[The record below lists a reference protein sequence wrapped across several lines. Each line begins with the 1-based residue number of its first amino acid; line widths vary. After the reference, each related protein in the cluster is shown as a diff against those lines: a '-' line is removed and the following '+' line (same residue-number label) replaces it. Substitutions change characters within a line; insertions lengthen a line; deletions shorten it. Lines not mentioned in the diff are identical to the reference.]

1 MVDDFRGTVQHPG
14 AHLVTS
20 TAFNPSSLEFKDAK
34 HDLRC
39 NDGRKSKLEG
49 MLRKERIKEC
59 YQLGLQ
65 VQDQNGRSVSDH
77 DKRRLKKQ
85 ASKMAMREDKRG
97 AISLFER
104 DSREHSR
111 PASRGMRTARSAL
124 SNHKDVLKKYKK
136 IKERRKSQPAPCVW
150 MHESEGADHSRDVF
164 RERER
169 EAGLRY
175 DGKLEEKG
183 RGCTQVQ
190 AGAMV
195 RERLRSM
202 LMNDMGAV
210 RDVFTEFDKD
220 NDGVLNQKEFH
231 AALHALGLELNK
243 SESVKFMQR
252 FLCNNG
258 DKKRQNIDFHDF
270 FTKVVGLPHNLKEM
284 KLSIGAPALKN
295 QIPTEKSQMTR
306 EEASEFFLA
315 QVRLQVLN
323 QPHCL
328 QRVFSVM
335 DPDHSGS
342 IDTEELREGLRKIGL
357 WLKEDELR
365 QLFMVYDEDQ
375 SGAID
380 YQEFIAEI
388 LGMPSAKAMKKKH
401 AKNYDEDEGPPE
413 EKVHGA
419 KGTIRARELQCIIRQ
434 KLERAIADPAHLREI
449 FSRFDRDGSGVLTYD
464 DVGAAC
470 DSFGIIINQEDKS
483 AIFAQLDP
491 GQRGFLTYNDFIN
504 HVALVPHDIVDL
516 PHPHAPE
523 ARCSTP
529 QIVDEMR
536 DRIKEKVMCK
546 RKGIENL
553 FLAFNQDKRKSIS
566 YGAFHKTLHK
576 LGLPLQDHH
585 ISDLWKEWGGVAKG
599 QLDLTNFVDTVLSF
613 SLSGP
618 TLSSV
623 PMSGVPMGEPEPNP
637 RAKGSPIFDGGQT
650 TLKVGEP
657 HFTINSTR
665 STSCRPTKTLTP
677 FADTRRTRSAASH
690 RRPSTAPQQQPERLP
705 SAMSGRSVRSCAT
718 PAWSPKFPLSQKR
731 GQSARNDRVRGG
743 ASVSRPVSQQAHR
756 HPARATLMSA
766 GASSVRSGA
775 GEGILHWDSANKITA

>member
-1 MVDDFRGTVQHPG
+1 VSERYHIESTKPREMVSHDFRGATQHPG

-20 TAFNPSSLEFKDAK
+20 TAFNPSSLEFKGEKRDVKCA
-34 HDLRC
+34 
-39 NDGRKSKLEG
+39 DGRKSKLED
-49 MLRKERIKEC
+49 MLRKERVKEC

-65 VQDQNGRSVSDH
+65 VQDQNGRPVSEH

-85 ASKMAMREDKRG
+85 AAKMAMGDDKRK
-97 AISLFER
+97 AISEFER
-104 DSREHSR
+104 DSRTHSR
-111 PASRGMRTARSAL
+111 ASSRGMRTARSAL
-124 SNHKDVLKKYKK
+124 SNHQDVLKKYKK
-136 IKERRKSQPAPCVW
+136 IKDRRKSQPAALVW
-150 MHESEGADHSRDVF
+150 AHESENVEHSRDVF

-169 EAGLRY
+169 EAGLRF
-175 DGKLEEKG
+175 DGPAASSGKG
-183 RGCTQVQ
+183 CSQVQ

-202 LMNDMGAV
+202 LMNNLSAV
-210 RDVFTEFDKD
+210 REVFTELDKD
-220 NDGVLNQKEFH
+220 GDGVLNQREFH
-231 AALHALGLELNK
+231 DALHALGLELSK
-243 SESVKFMQR
+243 AEAVKFMQR
-252 FLCNNG
+252 FLNNNG

-270 FTKVVGLPHNLKEM
+270 FTKVVGLPHNLKDM
-284 KLSIGAPALKN
+284 KLGIGAPALKN
-295 QIPTEKSQMTR
+295 QVPTEKSRMSR
-306 EEASEFFLA
+306 EEASSFFLS

-388 LGMPSAKAMKKKH
+388 LGMPSVKKMKQKMNKPG
-401 AKNYDEDEGPPE
+401 DEEEEPE
-413 EKVHGA
+413 EKPGA

-434 KLERAIADPAHLREI
+434 KLERAIADPAHLRDI

-464 DVGAAC
+464 DVSAAC
-470 DSFGIIINQEDKS
+470 DGFGLIISPEDKS
-483 AIFAQLDP
+483 DIFEKLDP
-491 GQRGFLTYNDFIN
+491 GKRGFLTYNDFIN

-529 QIVDEMR
+529 QVVDEMR
-536 DRIKEKVMCK
+536 DRLKEKVMCK

-553 FLAFNQDKRKSIS
+553 FLAFNQDKRKTVT
-566 YGAFHKTLHK
+566 YGAFHKTLK
-576 LGLPLQDHH
+576 NLGLPLQDHH
-585 ISDLWKEWGGVAKG
+585 IADLWKEWGGVSQG
-599 QLDLTNFVDTVLSF
+599 VLDLTSFVDQVLSF
-613 SLSGP
+613 SLAGP

-637 RAKGSPIFDGGQT
+637 RPKHSPTFDAGLT
-650 TLKVGEP
+650 SVKPGEP
-657 HFTINSTR
+657 HFSINSTR
-665 STSCRPTKTLTP
+665 PTSRRPNQTVTP
-677 FADTRRTRSAASH
+677 FADARRTRSAASH
-690 RRPSTAPQQQPERLP
+690 RRPSTAPQQEHRLP
-705 SAMSGRSVRSCAT
+705 DAMPRSVRSSGSV
-718 PAWSPKFPLSQKR
+718 PAWQQASQR
-731 GQSARNDRVRGG
+731 GQSARNVRT
-743 ASVSRPVSQQAHR
+743 PSQRGSYQQ
-756 HPARATLMSA
+756 ARATMRSA
-766 GASSVRSGA
+766 GASSNRSA
-775 GEGILHWDSANKITA
+775 VGEGILHWNSASKISA